1 VIHASLARGGVGLAP
16 DLTVDVHVDGAA
28 SRATLTDFTFTEIS
42 PRLDTYD
49 LELKASGGNCGGAT
63 AVEA

>member
-1 VIHASLARGGVGLAP
+1 LAP
-16 DLTVDVHVDGAA
+16 DLTVDVDVDGAA

-42 PRLDTYD
+42 PWLDTYD